1 MRRMIMT
8 NLLKHYAAAI
18 AIFLAVAAGTGVLC
32 QSKIGTSKNRGYR
45 SITIDT
51 QPAATVFVDGV
62 RFGKTGKDG
71 VLEIKTIATGSHLIK
86 VRADGFAEQTVPL
99 PAIRKG
105 SLKVALKKTNDE
117 AELAFQEAERLAL
130 VDRDKAITAY
140 KNAIKL
146 RPSMVDAYIAL
157 ARNYTEAGDYDSAA
171 KAIAD
176 VRKVKPGL
184 AEASAVEGRIFK
196 ESGYEDKAI
205 ASFKRAI
212 TEGRGFQPEAYAG
225 LGLLYKEK
233 AEGFGG
239 AGDFDQESANY
250 AESLKYLEKSIKQL
264 SGAPDSIVIY
274 QLVGLIYE
282 REERFDDAIALYQEF
297 LQIFPDTPEATAVRS
312 FITQIKKR
320 QNDR

>member
-1 MRRMIMT
+1 MT
-8 NLLKHYAAAI
+8 NFLRHSVAAI
-18 AIFLAVAAGTGVLC
+18 AIFLLTATGSGVLC
-32 QSKIGTSKNRGYR
+32 QLKIGTSRNRGYR
-45 SITIDT
+45 SISIST
-51 QPAATVFVDGV
+51 QPSATIFVDGV
-62 RFGKTGKDG
+62 RFGRTGKDG

-99 PAIRKG
+99 PATRKG
-105 SLKVALKKTNDE
+105 SLKVTLKKTNDE
-117 AELAFQEAERLAL
+117 AELAFQEAERLSTI
-130 VDRDKAITAY
+130 DRDKAIAAY

-146 RPSMVDAYIAL
+146 RPTMIDAYIAV

-225 LGLLYKEK
+225 LGLLFKER
-233 AEGFGG
+233 AEGF
-239 AGDFDQESANY
+239 AATGDFEQETANY
-250 AESLKYLEKSIKQL
+250 AESIKYLVTSIKQL

-282 REERFDDAIALYQEF
+282 REERFDEAIALYQEF

>member
-1 MRRMIMT
+1 MIMT
-8 NLLKHYAAAI
+8 SLLKNPGAAI
-18 AIFLAVAAGTGVLC
+18 AILLSMATVAGAFG
-32 QSKIGTSKNRGYR
+32 QSKIGASRSHGFR
-45 SITIDT
+45 SIRIET
-51 QPAATVFVDGV
+51 QPSATVFIDGV
-62 RFGKTGKDG
+62 RFGKTGQDG
-71 VLEIKTIATGSHLIK
+71 VLEIKTIATGSHLVK
-86 VRADGFAEQTVPL
+86 LRADGFGEQTVPL
-99 PAIRKG
+99 PATRKG
-105 SLKVALKKTNDE
+105 SLKVTLKKTNDQ
-117 AELAFQEAERLAL
+117 AELTFQEAERLSL
-130 VDRDKAITAY
+130 VDRDKAIAAY
-140 KNAIKL
+140 KKTIKL

-157 ARNYTEAGDYDSAA
+157 ARNFTEAGDYDSAA

-176 VRKVKPGL
+176 VRKVTPGL

-212 TEGRGFQPEAYAG
+212 TEGRGVQPEAYAG

-233 AEGFGG
+233 AEGSGG
-239 AGDFDQESANY
+239 AGDFEQESANY

-264 SGAPDSIVIY
+264 SGAPDSMVMY

-282 REERFDDAIALYQEF
+282 REERFDEAIALYQEF

-320 QNDR
+320 QIDR